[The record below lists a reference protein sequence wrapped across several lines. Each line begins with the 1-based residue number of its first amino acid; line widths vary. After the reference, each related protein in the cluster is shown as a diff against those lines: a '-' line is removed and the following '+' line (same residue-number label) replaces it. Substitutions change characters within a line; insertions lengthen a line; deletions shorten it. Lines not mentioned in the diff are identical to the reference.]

1 MIEKKKAAYKQ
12 GVIVLV
18 GLFILTIGE
27 YFVAQVPGG
36 LLTILFIIAI
46 TKSWAIMKYFM
57 HITSLWSEE
66 GGH

>member
-1 MIEKKKAAYKQ
+1 MEEKKKAAYRV

-18 GLFILTIGE
+18 VLFVLTIGE
-27 YFVAQVPGG
+27 YFVAQIPGG
-36 LLTILFIIAI
+36 VISVLFIIAI
-46 TKSWAIMKYFM
+46 AKSWAIMKYFM